1 MRRPWNCFQGRYY
14 DGHCHTSAAPVQECF
29 PTAVRFL
36 HYSLQKKSLTAYKKF
51 LGLLGIML
59 LQLMH
64 SIVANDFLTHLVMP
78 AQIYAHIFNNREHQ
92 ATPAIE

>member
-1 MRRPWNCFQGRYY
+1 
-14 DGHCHTSAAPVQECF
+14 
-29 PTAVRFL
+29 
-36 HYSLQKKSLTAYKKF
+36 
-51 LGLLGIML
+51 ML

-92 ATPAIE
+92 ATPAIEWTYYYPLSYLDSPQNLHIYCAQ